1 MLLRAPYRWIIATAG
16 VGLTGRGK
24 ELYPLTRLG
33 VSPEASFD
41 EHPRRPAASIL
52 MGEAVCGDA
61 DPPVLTSP
69 PEVHQTRAQP

>member
-16 VGLTGRGK
+16 VGLTGGERNFT
-24 ELYPLTRLG
+24 PLTRLG

-61 DPPVLTSP
+61 DPPVLPSP
-69 PEVHQTRAQP
+69 PEVHQTRAKP